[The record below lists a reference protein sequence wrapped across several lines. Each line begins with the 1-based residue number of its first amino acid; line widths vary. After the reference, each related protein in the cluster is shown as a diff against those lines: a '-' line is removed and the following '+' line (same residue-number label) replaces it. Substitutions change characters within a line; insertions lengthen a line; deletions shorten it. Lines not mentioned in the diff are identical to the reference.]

1 VPNNSQLLAPGD
13 YAAMQA
19 FLQDSSG
26 IMLGEGKEYLVTSRL
41 GRLMRERD
49 IATVGDLIA
58 KLKTRSDAQLFSSF
72 IDAMTTNETFWFR
85 DQVHFDMLVDTVLP
99 ELKGSVR
106 LWSAAC
112 SSGQESYNLAMC
124 VHDYLAALGS
134 GKITNATVLGTD
146 ISSKIL
152 EEARRG
158 IYCGLSA
165 SRGMTTEQQQR
176 YFIVRDDCLEVRP
189 AIKQRVN
196 FRELNLTER
205 FDALGKFDVIFCRNV
220 LIYFSID
227 QKADIINR
235 FADSLN
241 PGGFL
246 FLGSTESLSA
256 HSDRFEMVNSNKA
269 IGYRLIA

>member
-1 VPNNSQLLAPGD
+1 
-13 YAAMQA
+13 MQA
-19 FLQDSSG
+19 FLQDTSG

-41 GRLMRERD
+41 GRLMRDRD
-49 IATVGDLIA
+49 IATVGDLLA
-58 KLKTRSDAQLFSSF
+58 KLKTRSDMQLYSSF

-85 DQVHFDMLVDTVLP
+85 DKVHFDMLANTVLP
-99 ELKGSVR
+99 ELSGSVK

-112 SSGQESYNLAMC
+112 SSGQESYNLAMSL
-124 VHDYLAALGS
+124 HDYLAVKGA

-165 SRGMTTEQQQR
+165 SRGMTPEQQQR
-176 YFIVRDDCLEVRP
+176 YFIAKDECLEVRP
-189 AIKQRVN
+189 EIKQRVS
-196 FRELNLTER
+196 FRELNLTQR
-205 FDALGKFDVIFCRNV
+205 FDTLGKFDVIFCRNV
-220 LIYFSID
+220 LIYFSVD
-227 QKADIINR
+227 QKAEIINR
-235 FADSLN
+235 FAESMN

-256 HSDRFEMVNSNKA
+256 HSDRFDMVSSNKA
-269 IGYRLIA
+269 IGYKLRS